1 MNRGYKTKCSQPSE
15 QRGFR
20 SCKIAL
26 EAVRLLLSVEADLKP
41 DAASLARNGFER
53 GRLDFAVTQP
63 GSDLVH
69 GLPEGGP
76 SQLLFDM
83 HDERRIERHIALLP
97 MAHEA
102 GAFFGGLSVGAASL
116 AGRTNASHN
125 LPFADPRL

>member
-97 MAHEA
+97 TAHEA
-102 GAFFGGLSVGAASL
+102 GAFFAGLSVGAASL
-116 AGRTNASHN
+116 A
-125 LPFADPRL
+125 